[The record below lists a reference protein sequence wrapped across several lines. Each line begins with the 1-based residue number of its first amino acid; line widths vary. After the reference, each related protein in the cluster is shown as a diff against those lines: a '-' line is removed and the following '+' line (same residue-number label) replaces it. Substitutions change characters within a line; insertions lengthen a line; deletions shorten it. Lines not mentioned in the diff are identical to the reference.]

1 MKKMLEELMKSKQ
14 KSPMSGEFKQAKG
27 NVLKE
32 LMKAMDGMM
41 LDDVKNLKKV
51 TVAAKDDEGL
61 KAGLE
66 KAEDLVEA
74 KLGESEDEMESEDEE
89 SEDEMEAKEES
100 CPGCEEGCE
109 LCENEDMDLMKLE
122 EKIKKLE
129 ELKNQKLRGK

>member
-14 KSPMSGEFKQAKG
+14 KSPMSGEYKEAKG
-27 NVLKE
+27 SVLKE
-32 LMKAMDGMM
+32 LMKAMDGLM
-41 LDDVKNLKKV
+41 LDDVKGLKKV

-66 KAEDLVEA
+66 KAEDMVEES
-74 KLGESEDEMESEDEE
+74 LGESEDMESEDESE
-89 SEDEMEAKEES
+89 SEEEPEAKCE
-100 CPGCEEGCE
+100 GCEEGCE